1 MSNLD
6 FIYNRHSVRK
16 FKDTDISDEDINEI
30 IKAATL
36 APSGTN
42 SQNWHFVIVK
52 NKEKINEI
60 AKIIEQKHDKLV
72 SKSTNLELNKKFSKY
87 LKYFTL
93 FKNAP
98 ILILVFAGQY
108 PILGLDVM
116 EEAGIDPEEIKNIIS
131 MSPRIQNIGAT
142 VENIQ
147 LAATAMGYGACWMT
161 GPNYAAR
168 EIAEYVDF
176 HKENYT
182 LACMVP
188 IGIPADS
195 NLKRPTRKPLEE
207 VMTIIE

>member
-1 MSNLD
+1 MTNLD

-16 FKDTDISDEDINEI
+16 FKDTDVPYEDINEI
-30 IKAATL
+30 IKAATF

-42 SQNWHFVIVK
+42 SQNWHFVVIK
-52 NKEKINEI
+52 NKEKLNKI
-60 AKIIEQKHDKLV
+60 AEIIEKKHDALV
-72 SKSTNLELNKKFSKY
+72 AKSTNDELNKKFSKY

-98 ILILVFAGQY
+98 ILILVFAGEY

-116 EEAGIDPEEIKNIIS
+116 KEAGIDSTEIENLIS

-161 GPNYAAR
+161 GPNFAAK
-168 EIAEYVDF
+168 EIADFIGF
-176 HKENYT
+176 HKEGYS

-188 IGIPADS
+188 LGVPANED
-195 NLKRPTRKPLEE
+195 LKSPRRKPVEE